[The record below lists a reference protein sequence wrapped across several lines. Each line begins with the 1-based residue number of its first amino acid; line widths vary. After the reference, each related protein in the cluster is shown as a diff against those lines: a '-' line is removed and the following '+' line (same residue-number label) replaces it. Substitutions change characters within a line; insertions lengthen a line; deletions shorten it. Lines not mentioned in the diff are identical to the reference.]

1 MSFKF
6 AAVAAAAMFAVSA
19 QAATVT
25 FSYNLPIVQTPTELI
40 NITGNLGRF
49 NAALGTL
56 TGAVLNIFNAATT
69 TITLQ
74 SKPATVGDI
83 SGRATA
89 SVDVLWSS
97 PVALLDAVL
106 IDDGALAFTT
116 GGSMTYTPGQSRT
129 FGPLTDSGTFS
140 YSLSAPVRAALTG
153 AGTFALVCNTASGLN
168 VIGGG
173 GNFNS
178 TQTTTAGCGASI
190 TYSYESAVIVP
201 GIPEP
206 TSLALIALALL
217 GAGAAT
223 RRKA

>member
-1 MSFKF
+1 MSVKI
-6 AAVAAAAMFAVSA
+6 AALAAAAMFAVSA

-178 TQTTTAGCGASI
+178 TQTTTAGCGANI
-190 TYSYESAVIVP
+190 TYTFTPAAP

-217 GAGAAT
+217 GAGVAS